1 MSKEL
6 NPKFPY
12 RIEKAHWYLLLLW
25 REEIITKEEFE
36 CALVR
41 LKEKT
46 GIDFTA
52 QNYCLTQYQKTFE
65 QKKGGKD
72 YEYET

>member
-25 REEIITKEEFE
+25 QERIITKEEFE

-46 GIDFTA
+46 GNDFTA
-52 QNYCLTQYQKTFE
+52 Q
-65 QKKGGKD
+65 KD
-72 YEYET
+72 DLKHQGRS

>member
-1 MSKEL
+1 MSKEF

-25 REEIITKEEFE
+25 RERIITKEEFE

-46 GIDFTA
+46 GNDFTA
-52 QNYCLTQYQKTFE
+52 QKE
-65 QKKGGKD
+65 
-72 YEYET
+72 